1 MIRKWFPTLL
11 AYHACPAETRKKYPA
26 AASFSAARAGAER
39 ARRKKAPHF
48 PPFAAAFCTIR
59 RVFLDLLPLYG
70 YNNVATA
77 KQSEVTS
84 INKQKFLAELGKL
97 LTFMYEEDRLKAI
110 EIYSR
115 MFEEADDE
123 RALLQ
128 SLVSPTRQA
137 VVVARAYNSDLGKLS
152 LTSESKA
159 APEDRDENGVP
170 DYVQAIEKV
179 REQALSAQGIAA
191 VKADAEPEAEAAEEP
206 ETEAVAEPE
215 AEAAEEPE
223 TEAVEE
229 PETEAVEEPETEAAE
244 EPEAEAAEEPEA
256 EAAEEPETEAAEEPE
271 TEAAEE
277 PEAEAAEEPETEA
290 AEEPEAEAAEEPEV
304 EAAEEPAE
312 APAAA
317 EAAPEEKTAVEGIEY
332 FTMPEA
338 GKETTAKEGGSLL
351 LDENSFNV
359 DSDAIKRGRRKPRV
373 FLLILYILL
382 AIPLTIAAVAVLL
395 VPALL
400 FLALSIA
407 SIICGV
413 VLVSTA
419 FKGFAVLA
427 DIMVLLG
434 VSLVLFA
441 LGLLFLW
448 TAIWFVG
455 GAVVGVVH
463 GVAALCD
470 KWCYKEVAEG

>member
-1 MIRKWFPTLL
+1 M
-11 AYHACPAETRKKYPA
+11 
-26 AASFSAARAGAER
+26 
-39 ARRKKAPHF
+39 
-48 PPFAAAFCTIR
+48 
-59 RVFLDLLPLYG
+59 
-70 YNNVATA
+70 
-77 KQSEVTS
+77 TS

-191 VKADAEPEAEAAEEP
+191 VKADEEPEAEPVEEPEAEPVEEPEAEAAEEP
-206 ETEAVAEPE
+206 ETEAVEEPE

-229 PETEAVEEPETEAAE
+229 PETEAVE

-277 PEAEAAEEPETEA
+277 PEAEAV
-290 AEEPEAEAAEEPEV
+290 EEPEA